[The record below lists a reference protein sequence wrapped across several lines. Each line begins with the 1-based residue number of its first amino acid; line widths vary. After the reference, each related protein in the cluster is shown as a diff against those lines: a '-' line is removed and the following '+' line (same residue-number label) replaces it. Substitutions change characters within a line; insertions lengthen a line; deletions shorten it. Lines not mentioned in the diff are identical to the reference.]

1 MRYKMAYIP
10 ATWDMY
16 DLIQGVLQAPWY
28 HIVFEVALIVLIF
41 KIYVSQSFSPDKTV
55 LTDKEKDMLVEEWEP
70 EPLAPQV
77 PDDHPLIKSMEKF
90 CIEGQNGKYIKVN
103 GKSCINMATFNFLG
117 MVGRKEISERAVKAL
132 RVYGVG
138 SCGPRG
144 FYGTMDVH
152 LELEDEIAKFMNT
165 EEAILYSYGFATI
178 ASAIPAY
185 SKRGDIIFAD
195 ENVNFSIQK
204 GLVASRSHIKWF
216 RHNDMEHL
224 EALLIEQAKADKKN
238 PKKAKVTRRF
248 IVVEGLYINTG
259 SICPLPKL
267 VELKWKYKVRIFLDE
282 CLSFGVMGDTGR
294 GVTEHYGIN
303 PDQLD
308 LISGSLENSMAS
320 VGGFCAGKK
329 FIIDHQRLSGLGYCF
344 SASQPPMLAAAA
356 IEALHILQERPR
368 LLVDL
373 RENCE
378 KVHEKLSNISAFG
391 VMGDKRSPVKHIYLN
406 EPADD
411 RDFDVT
417 TLELVVEHAMK
428 EGVALTVARS
438 LEQEEHV
445 LMPPSIRLTVN
456 SELTEAEINKVVK
469 VISEAFEAVLNKQ
482 TGSSTM
488 SSPMDSV
495 KQEDEMIASR

>member
-1 MRYKMAYIP
+1 MAIIP

-28 HIVFEVALIVLIF
+28 HIVFEVALVFLIL
-41 KIYVSQSFSPDKTV
+41 KIYISQSFTPDKTL
-55 LTDKEKDMLVEEWEP
+55 LTEKEKDILVEEWQP
-70 EPLAPQV
+70 EPLAPDV
-77 PDDHPLIKSMEKF
+77 PDDHPILQSMEKY
-90 CIEGQNGKYIKVN
+90 CIEGLNGKYIKVN
-103 GKSCINMATFNFLG
+103 GKLCINMATFNFLG
-117 MVGRKEISERAVKAL
+117 MVGKKELEERAVKAL

-152 LELEDEIAKFMNT
+152 LELEDELAKFMNC

-195 ENVNFSIQK
+195 ENVGFAIQK
-204 GLVASRSHIKWF
+204 GLIASRSHIKWF

-224 EALLIEQAKADKKN
+224 ESLLIEQSKVDKKN

-248 IVVEGLYINTG
+248 IVVEGLYLNTG
-259 SICPLPKL
+259 KICPLPKL
-267 VELKWKYKVRIFLDE
+267 VELKWKYKVRIFLE
-282 CLSFGVMGDTGR
+282 ETMSFGVLGDTGR
-294 GVTEHYGIN
+294 GVTEHFDIN
-303 PDQLD
+303 PDQID
-308 LISGSLENSMAS
+308 LIAGSLENAIAS
-320 VGGFCAGKK
+320 VGGFCCGKK

-356 IEALHILQERPR
+356 IESLHILKEQPR

-378 KVHEKLSNISAFG
+378 KVHEKLSNLSSIKIFGDAIS
-391 VMGDKRSPVKHIYLN
+391 PIKHLYLT
-406 EPADD
+406 EPASD
-411 RDFDVT
+411 REFDLR
-417 TLELVVEHAMK
+417 TLENVVDYAMN
-428 EGVALTVARS
+428 EGVALTVARY
-438 LEQEEHV
+438 LDPEENN

-456 SELTEAEINKVVK
+456 CDLTDEEINKVVQ
-469 VISEAFEAVLNKQ
+469 VISSGFREVLKKL
-482 TGSSTM
+482 SSVDM
-488 SSPMDSV
+488 SSPLDSV
-495 KQEDEMIASR
+495 EQGDGEQRASR